1 MRKGIYYDPDDKV
14 LEYSRRHKVFATIIL
29 TVFLCFFFL
38 TLSSVSVWYTSTDS
52 FCPTCHEMRRAY
64 LSWRLSV
71 HNQTETGI
79 IASCKDCHL
88 PPGMIAQLVAKIEQ
102 GTRDTLAHYF
112 GQPDRLG
119 PEYLRAKAVNNVSNE
134 SCKGCHKNLFPRG
147 IPRGGFIAH
156 QEVTRGL
163 KLKCVLCHQKT
174 GHSYVS
180 QEVAKYEPVS

>member
-1 MRKGIYYDPDDKV
+1 MEKSIHYDPDDKV
-14 LEYSRRHKVFATIIL
+14 LEYSQRHKVFATIIV

-38 TLSSVSVWYTSTDS
+38 TLSSVSVWYTSTES

-64 LSWRLSV
+64 LSWRLSA

-88 PPGMIAQLVAKIEQ
+88 PPGIIAQLVAKIEQ
-102 GTRDTLAHYF
+102 GMRDTVVHYF

-119 PEYLRAKAVNNVSNE
+119 LEYLKSKATDNVSNE
-134 SCKGCHKNLFPRG
+134 SCKSCHKNLSPMG
-147 IPRGGFIAH
+147 ISRGGFLAH

-163 KLKCVLCHQKT
+163 KFKCVLCHQKV
-174 GHSYVS
+174 GHQRFES
-180 QEVAKYEPVS
+180 